1 MAAALSVDLRTR
13 VMDDLDCGMSADAVA
28 AKYSVST
35 RTVFA
40 WKALRQETGGIAPRR
55 GKTGPKP
62 KLEPHRDSIM
72 TAIRDNPDVTL
83 NELKSQLNLPSCL
96 QTLANALHR
105 WGLALKKSHASRR
118 TATA

>member
-13 VMDDLDCGMSADAVA
+13 VMDDLDRGMSADAVA

-40 WKALRQETGGIAPRR
+40 WKALREETGDIVPRH

-62 KLEPHRDSIM
+62 KLGPHRDAI
-72 TAIRDNPDVTL
+72 TQAIRNNPDVTL
-83 NELKSQLNLPSCL
+83 NELRSQLKLPGCL

-105 WGLALKKSHASRR
+105 WGLALKKSPASRR